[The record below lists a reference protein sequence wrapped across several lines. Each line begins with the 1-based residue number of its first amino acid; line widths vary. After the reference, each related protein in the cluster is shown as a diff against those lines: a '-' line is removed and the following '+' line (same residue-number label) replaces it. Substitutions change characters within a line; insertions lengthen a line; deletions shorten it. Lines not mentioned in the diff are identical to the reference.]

1 MKLIRSTKSKITK
14 NSNGEN
20 VLHLEITEVV
30 LIHCSIVNIDY
41 QQDSTKGYQND
52 SSKIYT
58 FVPNKSFGEVLHI
71 SLKNFIFLKTFKWEF
86 SYIEV
91 RFPDQNSKP
100 LEVEETIRGRINITL
115 VIN

>member
-14 NSNGEN
+14 NSNSEN

-30 LIHCSIVNIDY
+30 LIHFNIANIDC
-41 QQDSTKGYQND
+41 QQDSTKGYRKD
-52 SSKIYT
+52 SSKIYI
-58 FVPNKSFGEVLHI
+58 FVPNKSFDEVLDI

-91 RFPDQNSKP
+91 GFPDQNSKP